1 MAPTSAGGSGCET
14 AWTKSAAETL
24 TDFHVDPLLGL
35 GTAEVESRQR
45 QFGENQLKAAKRR
58 SILSICADQ
67 FKSVVIWLLTVAGVL
82 AFLFADHVEGL
93 AIFAV
98 ILINSSIGFLT
109 EWRAIRSMEALGRLG
124 SVETVV
130 MRDGNVQDLT
140 ASQLVPGDIVILDG
154 GDIVTADIRLIEAA
168 KLQADES
175 TLTGESLPV
184 GKQTEPL
191 ALSTPVMERN
201 NFVFKGTAITR
212 GSGKGVVVGI
222 GSSTELGRISK
233 LVTEAESQ
241 QTPLEKRLDALGRM
255 LAWAVMA
262 IGILIAV
269 VGILFG
275 RDTFLAIEVGIALAV
290 AAVPEGLPIVAT
302 IALARGMWRMAQ
314 RNALVARL
322 SAVETLGATSV
333 ILSDKTGT
341 LTENRMA
348 VTRIRLADDIEIM
361 VEAVGEARRGRFR
374 EKSGGLEHG
383 RAQLLDELLTTV
395 ALCSNATVRAETD
408 GDLVSVGDPTEVA
421 LLVAAHRRGIQRD
434 QLLNRWPEI
443 HEIAFDPDTKMMAT
457 LHSGNADVRVAV
469 KGAPETVIP
478 LCTRMQTG
486 AGEIALTDR
495 DRQGWLD
502 QAGNLADSGLRTL
515 AVAQKMTAKPSDDPY
530 TGLVLL
536 GVIGLEDPA
545 REGVKDA
552 IARCRSASVSVV
564 MVTGDHAATAR
575 NIGVELGMIE
585 STADPRQSVNGTELD
600 GLLAGSS
607 DEHLLAA
614 QVFSRVTP
622 EQKLNL
628 IDFYQRQGSVVAMIG
643 DGVNDAP
650 ALKKADIG
658 IAMGIRGTA
667 VAKEAAAMVL
677 QDDEF
682 GTIVEAIA
690 HGRAIFENVRKFV
703 VYLLSCNISEVLIVT
718 IATVAGAPLPLLP
731 LQILFLNLVTDV
743 FPALALGVGR
753 GSGNLMKNKPRPAD
767 EPLLTRSHWLR
778 IGLHGTVISIS
789 VLAAMAI
796 AVYCLEF
803 DTDRAVTISFCTLAL
818 AQVWHVFNMRADTR
832 RFLNN
837 EITSNIWIWVA
848 IGICLVLIMMAVYTP
863 LLSGLLELTHP
874 GAAGWLLITAA
885 SLFPL
890 LVGPI
895 VRLVAKS
902 NGTVPLHDQRSKP
915 GT

>member
-1 MAPTSAGGSGCET
+1 MIESKRGIRCDT
-14 AWTKSAAETL
+14 AWSRSAAETL
-24 TDFHVDPLLGL
+24 TDLDVDPLLGL
-35 GTAEVESRQR
+35 SNAEVESRQR
-45 QFGENQLKAAKRR
+45 QFGQNQLIVAKRR

-67 FKSVVIWLLTVAGVL
+67 FKSVVILLLTGAGVL

-98 ILINSSIGFLT
+98 VAINGSIGFLT

-130 MRDGNVQDLT
+130 MRDGNVQSLP
-140 ASQLVPGDIVILDG
+140 AVQLVPGDIVILDG

-184 GKQTEPL
+184 GKQIEPL
-191 ALSTPVMERN
+191 PLGAPVMERS

-212 GSGKGVVVGI
+212 GTGKGVVVDI
-222 GSSTELGRISK
+222 GPATELGRISK
-233 LVTEAESQ
+233 LVTEAEAQ
-241 QTPLEKRLDALGRM
+241 QTPLEKRLDALGRR
-255 LAWAVMA
+255 LTWIVVV
-262 IGILIAV
+262 IGVFIAV
-269 VGILFG
+269 VGILIG

-322 SAVETLGATSV
+322 SAVETLGATGM
-333 ILSDKTGT
+333 ILTDKTGT
-341 LTENRMA
+341 LTENRMT
-348 VTRIRLADDIEIM
+348 VTTIRLGGDIE
-361 VEAVGEARRGRFR
+361 VVAEGAGEASQGRFR
-374 EKSGGLEHG
+374 EKSGSLEHG
-383 RAQLLDELLTTV
+383 PAQMLDELLTTA
-395 ALCSNATVRAETD
+395 ALCSNATLRVESD
-408 GDLVSVGDPTEVA
+408 GELVSVGDPTEVA
-421 LLVAAHRRGIQRD
+421 LLVAANRRGIHRD
-434 QLLNRWPEI
+434 QLLNRWPEVL
-443 HEIAFDPDTKMMAT
+443 EFAFDPDTKMMAT
-457 LHSGNADVRVAV
+457 VHSGRPDVRVAV

-478 LCTRMQTG
+478 LCARMQTG
-486 AGEIALTDR
+486 AGEIALTES
-495 DRQGWLD
+495 DRQEWLD
-502 QAGNLADSGLRTL
+502 HAHKLGERGLRTL
-515 AVAQKMTAKPSDDPY
+515 AVAEKMTASASDDPY
-530 TGLVLL
+530 TSLVLL
-536 GVIGLEDPA
+536 GVVGLEDPA
-545 REGVKDA
+545 REGVKEA
-552 IARCRSASVSVV
+552 IARCQSAGVSVV

-575 NIGVELGMIE
+575 NIGVELGLVE
-585 STADPRQSVNGTELD
+585 STAEPRQFVNGTELD
-600 GLLAGSS
+600 DLIARSS
-607 DEHLLAA
+607 DADLLAA

-628 IDFYQRQGSVVAMIG
+628 IDFYQRQGSVVAMTG

-667 VAKEAAAMVL
+667 VAKEAADMVL

-690 HGRAIFENVRKFV
+690 QGRAIFENVRKFV

-718 IATVAGAPLPLLP
+718 LATVAGAPLPLLP

-753 GSGNLMKNKPRPAD
+753 GSGDLMKNRPRPAD

-778 IGLHGTVISIS
+778 IVLHGTVISFS

-796 AVYCLEF
+796 AVYYLGF
-803 DTDRAVTISFCTLAL
+803 DRDHAVTVSFCTLAL
-818 AQVWHVFNMRADTR
+818 AQVWHVFNMRADAR
-832 RFLNN
+832 RLLNN
-837 EITSNIWIWVA
+837 EITQNIWIWIA
-848 IGICLVLIMMAVYTP
+848 IGICLVLILMAIYTP
-863 LLSGLLELTHP
+863 LLSGLLELAHP
-874 GAAGWLLITAA
+874 GVAGWILIMAA

-890 LVGPI
+890 LLDPV
-895 VRLVAKS
+895 VRFVA
-902 NGTVPLHDQRSKP
+902 TRRSMESDSIDSP
-915 GT
+915 DP